1 MTTKKKAIL
10 AISIIVFVAVAC
22 VASFFILKSM
32 HHEAGLEM
40 EKLYGIS
47 RHNAE
52 VYANCR
58 EYEEQIAEALDIA
71 KAPDGIGI
79 EEGTEKLSSIKE
91 SIDPASLTLSNGEVF
106 RYDYLIEMCDSGIEY
121 VTITMPKSSYSSMVQ
136 ANRERIEEDSLTS
149 YELRETLLSLEEI
162 RETITEASDE
172 FSDILE
178 ECDDVIS
185 ECESKLAEVSEAE
198 EAEKS
203 SSQPLD
209 GYPGTIA
216 EDMLAEEGNTVLTLS
231 FEA

>member
-1 MTTKKKAIL
+1 MTTKKKVVL
-10 AISIIVFVAVAC
+10 AISIVAFITIACIV
-22 VASFFILKSM
+22 SFFVLKSM

-79 EEGTEKLSSIKE
+79 EEGTEKLSNIKE

-121 VTITMPKSSYSSMVQ
+121 VTVTMPKSSYLSMVQ
-136 ANRERIEEDSLTS
+136 ANRKRVEEGGLTS
-149 YELRETLLSLEEI
+149 HELRETLSSLETI
-162 RETITEASDE
+162 RKTIVEARDE
-172 FSDILE
+172 FSDIIE

-185 ECESKLAEVSEAE
+185 ECESKIAEVSAAE
-198 EAEKS
+198 EAKRS

-216 EDMLAEEGNTVLTLS
+216 EDMLAEEGDTVLKLNPG
-231 FEA
+231 A